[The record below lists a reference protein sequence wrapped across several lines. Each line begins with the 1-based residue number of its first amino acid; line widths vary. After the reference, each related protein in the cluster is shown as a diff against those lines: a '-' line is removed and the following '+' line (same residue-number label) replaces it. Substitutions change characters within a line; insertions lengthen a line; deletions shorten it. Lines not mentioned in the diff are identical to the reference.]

1 MTCPTVTKLG
11 TLAIEK
17 LDVLNAINAHLIDV
31 FQGAAFCR
39 YLKPD
44 LIMVIQKKDIPPQ
57 TGNPIDETK
66 IVLGALAEN
75 WKPGITFCLDFTVP
89 RQG

>member
-1 MTCPTVTKLG
+1 MTCPTVKKLG

-44 LIMVIQKKDIPPQ
+44 LIMVIQKKIYPRKQVTLLMKPRLFWVHWLK
-57 TGNPIDETK
+57 TGSQ
-66 IVLGALAEN
+66 A
-75 WKPGITFCLDFTVP
+75 
-89 RQG
+89 